1 MIGDEDLSLANISDV
16 ILGGNSGGDSGDGSN
31 GVDERG
37 YCSPNSEKYQ
47 SGMSVDD
54 KSPTDMTGFRNT
66 AAEKNEGNLPITAW
80 NVRILEGKINNVETL
95 TMSGKEASVAPSH
108 D

>member
-1 MIGDEDLSLANISDV
+1 MEISSTWMIGDEDLSLANISDV
-16 ILGGNSGGDSGDGSN
+16 ILGGSEGDSVVGSN

-54 KSPTDMTGFRNT
+54 KSPTDMTGFRKM
-66 AAEKNEGNLPITAW
+66 AAEKKAGNLPITEW
-80 NVRILEGKINNVETL
+80 NVKTLETYLSRMWKHL
-95 TMSGKEASVAPSH
+95 Q
-108 D
+108 